1 MLVHSL
7 SEVRV
12 HGWLHFHFTSQFS
25 RYKISPSAMT
35 VAGLWSARCGAL
47 PMSSP
52 SIRTAASPA
61 SEHTC
66 HPAWWTAWADSRRAR
81 GWKRSSKS
89 WHLNKEDAVALFQA
103 CQAVLLAHHSMVN
116 PLFLFH
122 LPPALSGEPSL
133 CVANTLVLQNASVLP
148 AWHARVRFLNTIGDV
163 DLKTSS
169 SSFSVK

>member
-1 MLVHSL
+1 MLVHFL
-7 SEVRV
+7 SEVCV
-12 HGWLHFHFTSQFS
+12 HGWPHFHFTSQFS

-52 SIRTAASPA
+52 SIRTADSPA

-66 HPAWWTAWADSRRAR
+66 PPAWWTAWADSRRAQ

-116 PLFLFH
+116 PFFLFH
-122 LPPALSGEPSL
+122 LPLHCQENLPSVSL
-133 CVANTLVLQNASVLP
+133 MPVSSKTFQFPLP
-148 AWHARVRFLNTIGDV
+148 DTQGF
-163 DLKTSS
+163 SS
-169 SSFSVK
+169 